1 MKFFNFLFKKKN
13 QEKRKKKLLEEL
25 NLFIE
30 QIKAKKVIEP
40 IKTEI
45 LLKEGEK
52 AFLKEDTTLLETKAV
67 RYHKTK
73 AIGVRILP
81 SIYIGFA
88 PGRSESKE
96 EWRIVDR
103 GVIILTNQRLIFDG
117 SKEDRVIPLNKI
129 ISIKPFLD
137 SIEISTENRKKSMLF
152 NVNNP
157 LIWATLIQILVKC
170 GDLEKIEDLKF
181 DIENYKKIYN
191 QK

>member
-73 AIGVRILP
+73 AIGVRIIP
-81 SIYIGFA
+81 GVYIGFA

-117 SKEDRVIPLNKI
+117 SKEDRVIPLKKI
-129 ISIKPFLD
+129 ISIKPSLD
-137 SIEISTENRKKSMLF
+137 SIEISTENRKKIMLF

-157 LIWATLIQILVKC
+157 FIWATLIQILVKG
-170 GDLEKIEDLKF
+170 GDLEKIEDLKV
-181 DIENYKKIYN
+181 DIENY
-191 QK
+191 